1 MKHESIELLSRYL
14 KIDTANPPGN
24 EARGVDFFTEILDR
38 EEISYKIYEPSP
50 GRCSL
55 RAVIPG
61 TGEKGPVIL
70 LNHID
75 VVPAKADQW
84 SSNPFGGEV
93 KNGYIHGRGALDMK
107 GQGIMEFM
115 AFLEIWRKRL
125 RPVRDI
131 IFLAVADEETDGTC
145 GVRHLMEKHPDD
157 FNADLVLNEGGYL
170 TNELL
175 PNRQVFMVSTAE
187 KGACWLRLK
196 ISGPPGHGSLPHGNN
211 ALEKLIQGLNRLLLR
226 ERTPVITNIVA
237 EFFKR
242 IGEESEG
249 LKPYISDDKPET
261 LIQCLSEMGW
271 IRKQHIAAMITN
283 TISVNVLNAGMK
295 TNIIPDQAEAELD
308 IRLLPGQDP
317 DEFVNEIARTI
328 NDKNIK
334 ISFIEKGFANNS
346 PINKEVFSI
355 IEKVMIEN
363 YPDAIVVPSLDFG
376 NSDSRF
382 FRENGIVAYG
392 VNPSLLSS
400 DDLKMFHGNNEKI
413 SEENMIKGTKVYSLI
428 VKALCL

>member
-1 MKHESIELLSRYL
+1 MKHESIELLSRYR
-14 KIDTANPPGN
+14 KIDTANQPGN

-61 TGEKGPVIL
+61 TDEKGPVIL

-107 GQGIMEFM
+107 GQGIMEFL

-125 RPVRDI
+125 SQVRDI

-145 GVRHLMEKHPDD
+145 GVRHLVEKHPDD

-211 ALEKLIQGLNRLLLR
+211 A
-226 ERTPVITNIVA
+226 
-237 EFFKR
+237 
-242 IGEESEG
+242 
-249 LKPYISDDKPET
+249 
-261 LIQCLSEMGW
+261 
-271 IRKQHIAAMITN
+271 
-283 TISVNVLNAGMK
+283 
-295 TNIIPDQAEAELD
+295 
-308 IRLLPGQDP
+308 
-317 DEFVNEIARTI
+317 
-328 NDKNIK
+328 
-334 ISFIEKGFANNS
+334 
-346 PINKEVFSI
+346 
-355 IEKVMIEN
+355 
-363 YPDAIVVPSLDFG
+363 
-376 NSDSRF
+376 SDSRF